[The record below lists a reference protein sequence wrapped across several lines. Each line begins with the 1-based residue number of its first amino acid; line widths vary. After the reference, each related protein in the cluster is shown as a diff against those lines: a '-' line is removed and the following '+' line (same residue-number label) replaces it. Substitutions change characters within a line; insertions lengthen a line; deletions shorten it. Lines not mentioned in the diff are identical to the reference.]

1 MLGVIRFFVAQRDS
15 SRRLTAFF
23 LLLSLI
29 MSALAMVY
37 SAQAFRDRIDA
48 VRASDSD
55 NGGWLISQLDVDHK
69 ALAIAIDRYLLADV
83 VPHIGEAPRGLD
95 QIHLHFDIFYSRVD
109 SVLASLRHQPISAS
123 LQNRLRELE
132 DIRDTLTAQIDA
144 LPPDD
149 TAALLNFAKRVEE
162 SSPVVRDVTTLSL
175 QFHVAQSELIRD
187 MERSLLVRFWGQS
200 LVLLA
205 LMIISGG
212 LAVRLWRELE
222 ARTVMMERAL
232 GTVSKVFDTSLS
244 AVVIADL
251 DGRIL
256 MANPAASD
264 IFDVPADQIEGR
276 LIEDVMIPHDQRMA
290 HRTMLEQHRITGH
303 RKMVGAGPVRLK
315 AIRMDGSPF
324 DAEVSIAEA
333 QGMDGTPILIGFIR
347 DISDIMAAEA
357 KLRDARD
364 EAQRH
369 ASAKTMFL
377 ATMSHEMRT
386 PLHGVIA
393 ALDLIEDQSLEAEI
407 RQLLQTARDC
417 GGRALEQVNDVLELT
432 RLGESTGGSVVFNP
446 VAIAQDIVRELTP
459 IAAARGT
466 KLDLVL
472 DGHEKG
478 WAFLGL
484 ANAFTGALYNLVG
497 NALKFTDDGLVV
509 IAMTFRPEKPDLM
522 HLTVDVT
529 DTGIGIAPEDQIRIF
544 TEFETSGSLS
554 KGRDSGTG
562 LGLPIVRL
570 AVSRMGGTLAL
581 RSAPGEGSTF
591 SFGITLPC
599 SHDLSDLSVAAQS
612 SSLNA
617 APDVAPALPTQALD
631 VLVVDDNSI
640 NRTLMDKMV
649 TRMGHRSTL
658 ATHGLDAVATAS
670 MHPFDV
676 ILMDVSMP
684 VMDGREAT
692 VQIRSGGASVGAA
705 IIGVTAFSETERL
718 ADLRRAGMDDVL
730 VKPVGSAALAE
741 AIARVMNTLTTQ
753 QTDAPDAQSGPRSAP
768 QSTPQ
773 GDAKAALHHLS
784 LMLGAENAQA
794 FLHETLQ
801 DVETRMSQA
810 LKPGL
815 PMDQVAD
822 LIHGAVGSTAVV
834 GLSRLSLHLKKAED
848 AARSD
853 APATLAGYRDGIAK
867 RLAAE
872 KEGLARA
879 LSDMQQG

>member
-1 MLGVIRFFVAQRDS
+1 MLGVIRFHLTQRDS

-23 LLLSLI
+23 LMLSLI

-69 ALAIAIDRYLLADV
+69 ALAIAIDRYLLADAF
-83 VPHIGEAPRGLD
+83 PNMGDAPRGLD
-95 QIHLHFDIFYSRVD
+95 QIHLSFDIFYSRVD
-109 SVLASLRHQPISAS
+109 AVLASLRREPISDP
-123 LQNRLRELE
+123 LQKRLREL
-132 DIRDTLTAQIDA
+132 DAVRDALAAQIDT

-149 TAALLNFAKRVEE
+149 TNALISFANSVEQ
-162 SSPVVRDVTTLSL
+162 SGPLVRDVTTLSL
-175 QFHVAQSELIRD
+175 QFHVAQSDLVRD

-256 MANPAASD
+256 MANPAASQ

-276 LIEDVMIPHDQRMA
+276 LIEDVMIPHDQRAA
-290 HRTMLEQHRITGH
+290 HRTMLEQHRLTGH

-333 QGMDGTPILIGFIR
+333 QGVDGTPILIGFIR
-347 DISDIMAAEA
+347 DISDIVAAEA

-393 ALDLIEDQSLEAEI
+393 ALDLIEDQGLEAET

-432 RLGESTGGSVVFNP
+432 RLGESTGGSVVFSP
-446 VAIAQDIVRELTP
+446 VAIARDIVRELTP

-466 KLDLVL
+466 KLELAL
-472 DGHEKG
+472 KGHEEG
-478 WAFLGL
+478 RACLGL
-484 ANAFTGALYNLVG
+484 ANAFSGALYNLVG

-509 IAMTFRPEKPDLM
+509 IAMTFRHEKPDLM
-522 HLTVDVT
+522 HLVVEVT

-544 TEFETSGSLS
+544 AEFETLGGLS

-570 AVSRMGGTLAL
+570 AVARMGGTLSL

-591 SFGITLPC
+591 SFDITLPC
-599 SHDLSDLSVAAQS
+599 AQELSDLAVVAQS
-612 SSLNA
+612 S
-617 APDVAPALPTQALD
+617 APTPARDIGSAPPAQALD

-640 NRTLMDKMV
+640 NLTLMDKMI
-649 TRMGHRSTL
+649 TRMGHHSTL
-658 ATHGLDAVATAS
+658 ATNGLEAVATAS

-684 VMDGREAT
+684 VMDGRDAT
-692 VQIRSGGASVGAA
+692 IQIRSGGASARAA

-718 ADLRRAGMDDVL
+718 ADLKCAGMDEVL
-730 VKPVGSAALAE
+730 TKPVGTAALAE
-741 AIARVMNTLTTQ
+741 AMARVLNTLATQ
-753 QTDAPDAQSGPRSAP
+753 QADAPAAQTA
-768 QSTPQ
+768 QQ
-773 GDAKAALHHLS
+773 GDATEALHQLS
-784 LMLGAENAQA
+784 QMLGAENAQA

-801 DVETRMSQA
+801 DVETRMAQA

-853 APATLAGYRDGIAK
+853 EPGTFAGHRDGIAK

-879 LSDMQQG
+879 LQDAQQD

>member
-1 MLGVIRFFVAQRDS
+1 VLGVIRFFVTRRDS

-69 ALAIAIDRYLLADV
+69 ALALAIDRYLLADI
-83 VPHIGEAPRGLD
+83 VPHIGDAPRGLD
-95 QIHLHFDIFYSRVD
+95 QIRLRFDIFYSRVD
-109 SVLASLRHQPISAS
+109 AVLASLRHEPISEP

-132 DIRDTLTAQIDA
+132 AVRDMLAAQIDA

-149 TAALLNFAKRVEE
+149 TNALLNFANSVEQ
-162 SSPVVRDVTTLSL
+162 SGPLVRDVTTLSL
-175 QFHVAQSELIRD
+175 QFHVAQSDLVRD

-205 LMIISGG
+205 LMLISGA

-251 DGRIL
+251 EGRIL
-256 MANPAASD
+256 MANPAASQ
-264 IFDVPADQIEGR
+264 IFEVPADQIEGR

-290 HRTMLEQHRITGH
+290 HRTMLEQHRLSGH

-347 DISDIMAAEA
+347 DISDMVAAEA
-357 KLRDARD
+357 KLREARD

-393 ALDLIEDQSLEAEI
+393 ALDLIEDQSLEAET

-417 GGRALEQVNDVLELT
+417 GSRALEQVNDVLELT
-432 RLGESTGGSVVFNP
+432 RLGESTGGAVVFSP

-472 DGHEKG
+472 EGHEEG
-478 WAFLGL
+478 RACLGL

-509 IAMTFRPEKPDLM
+509 IAMTFRPEKPDVM
-522 HLTVDVT
+522 HLTVEVT

-544 TEFETSGSLS
+544 AEFETSGRLS
-554 KGRDSGTG
+554 KGRESGTG

-570 AVSRMGGTLAL
+570 AVARMGGTLAL
-581 RSAPGEGSTF
+581 RSAPGEGSSF
-591 SFGITLPC
+591 SFSITLPC

-612 SSLNA
+612 ASQNS
-617 APDVAPALPTQALD
+617 APYVAPASPLQALD

-640 NRTLMDKMV
+640 NLTLMDKMI
-649 TRMGHRSTL
+649 TRMGHHATL
-658 ATHGLDAVATAS
+658 ATNGLEAVATAS

-692 VQIRSGGASVGAA
+692 VQIRSGGASAQAA

-718 ADLRRAGMDDVL
+718 ADLRHAGMDDVL
-730 VKPVGSAALAE
+730 TKPVGTAALA
-741 AIARVMNTLTTQ
+741 AAMARVLNTLATQ
-753 QTDAPDAQSGPRSAP
+753 HTDVANSGSAP
-768 QSTPQ
+768 P
-773 GDAKAALHHLS
+773 GDAKEALHQLS
-784 LMLGAENAQA
+784 QMLGAERAQA

-801 DVETRMSQA
+801 DVETRMAQA

-834 GLSRLSLHLKKAED
+834 GLSRLSLHLKRAED

-853 APATLAGYRDGIAK
+853 APDTFAEHRDGIANH
-867 RLAAE
+867 LAAE
-872 KEGLARA
+872 KEGLSRA
-879 LSDMQQG
+879 LQSAQDD

>member
-1 MLGVIRFFVAQRDS
+1 MLGVIRFHLTQRDS

-23 LLLSLI
+23 LMLSLI

-69 ALAIAIDRYLLADV
+69 ALAIAIDRYLLADAF
-83 VPHIGEAPRGLD
+83 PNMGDAPRGLD
-95 QIHLHFDIFYSRVD
+95 QIHLSFDIFYSRVD
-109 SVLASLRHQPISAS
+109 AVLASLRREPISDP
-123 LQNRLRELE
+123 LQKRLREL
-132 DIRDTLTAQIDA
+132 DAVRDALAAQIDT

-149 TAALLNFAKRVEE
+149 TNALINFANSVEQ
-162 SSPVVRDVTTLSL
+162 SGPLVRDVTTLSL
-175 QFHVAQSELIRD
+175 QFHVAQSDLVRD

-205 LMIISGG
+205 LMIISGA

-256 MANPAASD
+256 MANPAASQ

-276 LIEDVMIPHDQRMA
+276 LIEDVMIPHDQRAA
-290 HRTMLEQHRITGH
+290 HRTMLEQHRLTGH

-333 QGMDGTPILIGFIR
+333 QGVDGTPILIGFIR
-347 DISDIMAAEA
+347 DISDIVAAEA

-393 ALDLIEDQSLEAEI
+393 ALDLIEDQGLEAET

-432 RLGESTGGSVVFNP
+432 RLGESTGGSVVFSP
-446 VAIAQDIVRELTP
+446 VAIARDIVRELTP

-466 KLDLVL
+466 KLELAL
-472 DGHEKG
+472 KGHEEG
-478 WAFLGL
+478 RACLGL
-484 ANAFTGALYNLVG
+484 ANAFSGALYNLVG

-509 IAMTFRPEKPDLM
+509 IAMTFRHEKPDLM
-522 HLTVDVT
+522 HLVVEVT

-544 TEFETSGSLS
+544 AEFETLGGLS

-570 AVSRMGGTLAL
+570 AVARMGGTLSL

-591 SFGITLPC
+591 SFDITLPC
-599 SHDLSDLSVAAQS
+599 AQELSDLAVVAQS
-612 SSLNA
+612 S
-617 APDVAPALPTQALD
+617 APTPARDIGSVPPAQPLD

-640 NRTLMDKMV
+640 NLTLMDKMI
-649 TRMGHRSTL
+649 TRMGHHSTL
-658 ATHGLDAVATAS
+658 ATNGLEAVATAS

-684 VMDGREAT
+684 VMDGRDAT
-692 VQIRSGGASVGAA
+692 IQIRSGGASARAA

-718 ADLRRAGMDDVL
+718 ADLKCAGMDEVL
-730 VKPVGSAALAE
+730 TKPVGTAALAE
-741 AIARVMNTLTTQ
+741 AMARVLNTLATQ
-753 QTDAPDAQSGPRSAP
+753 QADAPAAQTA
-768 QSTPQ
+768 QQ
-773 GDAKAALHHLS
+773 GDATEALHQLS
-784 LMLGAENAQA
+784 QMLGAENAQA

-801 DVETRMSQA
+801 DVETRMAQA

-853 APATLAGYRDGIAK
+853 EPGTFAGHRDGIAK

-879 LSDMQQG
+879 LQDAQQD

>member
-1 MLGVIRFFVAQRDS
+1 M
-15 SRRLTAFF
+15 
-23 LLLSLI
+23 LSLI

-69 ALAIAIDRYLLADV
+69 ALAIAIDRYLLADAF
-83 VPHIGEAPRGLD
+83 PNMGDAPRGLD
-95 QIHLHFDIFYSRVD
+95 QIHLSFDIFYSRVD
-109 SVLASLRHQPISAS
+109 AVLASLRREPISDP
-123 LQNRLRELE
+123 LQKRLREL
-132 DIRDTLTAQIDA
+132 DAVRDALAAQIDT

-149 TAALLNFAKRVEE
+149 TNALINFANSVEQ
-162 SSPVVRDVTTLSL
+162 SGPLVRDVTTLSL
-175 QFHVAQSELIRD
+175 QFHVAQSDLVRD

-205 LMIISGG
+205 LMIISGA

-256 MANPAASD
+256 MANPAASQ

-276 LIEDVMIPHDQRMA
+276 LIEDVMIPHDQRAA
-290 HRTMLEQHRITGH
+290 HRTMLEQHRLTGH

-333 QGMDGTPILIGFIR
+333 QGVDGTPILIGFIR
-347 DISDIMAAEA
+347 DISDIVAAEA

-393 ALDLIEDQSLEAEI
+393 ALDLIEDQGLEAET

-432 RLGESTGGSVVFNP
+432 RLGESTGGSVVFSP
-446 VAIAQDIVRELTP
+446 VAIARDIVRELTP

-466 KLDLVL
+466 KLELAL
-472 DGHEKG
+472 KGHEEG
-478 WAFLGL
+478 RACLGL
-484 ANAFTGALYNLVG
+484 ANAFSGALYNLVG

-509 IAMTFRPEKPDLM
+509 IAMTFRHEKPDLM
-522 HLTVDVT
+522 HLVVEVT

-544 TEFETSGSLS
+544 AEFETLGGLS

-570 AVSRMGGTLAL
+570 AVARMGGTLSL

-591 SFGITLPC
+591 SFDITLPC
-599 SHDLSDLSVAAQS
+599 AQELSDLAVVAQS
-612 SSLNA
+612 S
-617 APDVAPALPTQALD
+617 APTPARDIGSVPPAQPLD

-640 NRTLMDKMV
+640 NLTLMDKMI
-649 TRMGHRSTL
+649 TRMGHHSTL
-658 ATHGLDAVATAS
+658 ATNGLEAVATAS

-684 VMDGREAT
+684 VMDGRDAT
-692 VQIRSGGASVGAA
+692 IQIRSGGASARAA

-718 ADLRRAGMDDVL
+718 ADLKCAGMDEVL
-730 VKPVGSAALAE
+730 TKPVGTAALAE
-741 AIARVMNTLTTQ
+741 AMARVLNTLATQ
-753 QTDAPDAQSGPRSAP
+753 QADAPAAQTA
-768 QSTPQ
+768 QQ
-773 GDAKAALHHLS
+773 GDATEALHQLS
-784 LMLGAENAQA
+784 QMLGAENAQA

-801 DVETRMSQA
+801 DVETRMAQA

-853 APATLAGYRDGIAK
+853 EPGTFAGHRDGIAK

-879 LSDMQQG
+879 LQDAQQD

>member
-1 MLGVIRFFVAQRDS
+1 VLGVIRFHLTQRDS
-15 SRRLTAFF
+15 SRRLTAF
-23 LLLSLI
+23 LLMLSLI

-69 ALAIAIDRYLLADV
+69 ALAIAIDRQLLADAFAEM
-83 VPHIGEAPRGLD
+83 GQAPNGFE
-95 QIHLHFDIFYSRVD
+95 QIYLHFDIFYSRVD
-109 SVLASLRHQPISAS
+109 AVLAALQREPISEP
-123 LQNRLRELE
+123 LQERLREL
-132 DIRDTLTAQIDA
+132 DAIRDALTAQIDA

-149 TAALLNFAKRVEE
+149 TDALLNFAKSVEQ
-162 SSPVVRDVTTLSL
+162 SGPLVRDVTTLSL
-175 QFHVAQSELIRD
+175 QFHVGQSDLVRD
-187 MERSLLVRFWGQS
+187 MERSLLKRFWVQS
-200 LVLLA
+200 LFLLA

-232 GTVSKVFDTSLS
+232 GTVSKAFETSLS
-244 AVVIADL
+244 AVVISNL
-251 DGRIL
+251 RGRIL
-256 MANPAASD
+256 MANPAASH
-264 IFDVPADQIEGR
+264 IFKAPSDQIEGR
-276 LIEDVMIPHDQRMA
+276 LIEEVMIPHDQRMA
-290 HRTMLEQHRITGH
+290 HRTMLELHRTSGH
-303 RKMVGAGPVRLK
+303 RKMIGAGPVRLK

-324 DAEVSIAEA
+324 DAEVSIAED
-333 QGMDGTPILIGFIR
+333 QDVDGTPILIGFIR
-347 DISDIMAAEA
+347 DISDIVAAEA

-393 ALDLIEDQSLEAEI
+393 ALDLIDDQCLEAET

-432 RLGESTGGSVVFNP
+432 RLGESTGGSVVFSP
-446 VAIAQDIVRELTP
+446 VAVAQDIVRELTP

-466 KLDLVL
+466 KLELVL
-472 DGHEKG
+472 EGSENG
-478 WAFLGL
+478 RACLGL
-484 ANAFTGALYNLVG
+484 ANAFSGALYNLVG
-497 NALKFTDDGLVV
+497 NALKFTDDGLVM
-509 IAMTFRPEKPDLM
+509 IAMTFRAEKPDLM
-522 HLTVDVT
+522 HLKVDVT

-544 TEFETSGSLS
+544 AEFETLGGLS
-554 KGRDSGTG
+554 KGRNSGTG

-570 AVSRMGGTLAL
+570 AVARMGGTLAL

-591 SFGITLPC
+591 SFDITLPC
-599 SHDLSDLSVAAQS
+599 APEISDLAMTAQPPAS
-612 SSLNA
+612 DTARDIAS
-617 APDVAPALPTQALD
+617 ALPAQALD

-640 NRTLMDKMV
+640 NLTLMDKMI
-649 TRMGHRSTL
+649 TRMGHHSTL
-658 ATHGLDAVATAS
+658 AKNGLEAVATAS
-670 MHPFDV
+670 MHPFDM

-684 VMDGREAT
+684 VLDGREAT
-692 VQIRSGGASVGAA
+692 VQIRSGGASARAA

-718 ADLRRAGMDDVL
+718 ADLQRAGMDEVL
-730 VKPVGSAALAE
+730 TKPVGTAALAE
-741 AIARVMNTLTTQ
+741 AMSRVMNSLATKQ
-753 QTDAPDAQSGPRSAP
+753 AHAPDAQTAI
-768 QSTPQ
+768 Q
-773 GDAKAALHHLS
+773 GDATEALHELS
-784 LMLGAENAQA
+784 QMLGAESAQA
-794 FLHETLQ
+794 FLQQTLQ
-801 DVETRMSQA
+801 DVETRMCQA
-810 LKPGL
+810 SKPGM
-815 PMDQVAD
+815 PMNQVAD

-853 APATLAGYRDGIAK
+853 EHGTLAEHRDGIAK

-872 KEGLARA
+872 REGLARA
-879 LSDMQQG
+879 LQDAQQC

>member
-1 MLGVIRFFVAQRDS
+1 VLGVIRFHLTQRDS

-23 LLLSLI
+23 LMLSLI

-69 ALAIAIDRYLLADV
+69 ALAIAIDRYLLADAF
-83 VPHIGEAPRGLD
+83 PNMGDAPRGLD
-95 QIHLHFDIFYSRVD
+95 QIHLSFDIFYSRVD
-109 SVLASLRHQPISAS
+109 AVLASLRREPISDP
-123 LQNRLRELE
+123 LQKRLREL
-132 DIRDTLTAQIDA
+132 DAVRDALAAQIDT

-149 TAALLNFAKRVEE
+149 TNALINFANSVEQ
-162 SSPVVRDVTTLSL
+162 SGPLVRDVTTLSL
-175 QFHVAQSELIRD
+175 QFHVAQSDLVRD

-205 LMIISGG
+205 LMIISGA

-256 MANPAASD
+256 MANPAASQ

-276 LIEDVMIPHDQRMA
+276 LIEDVMIPHDQRAA
-290 HRTMLEQHRITGH
+290 HRTMLEQHRLTGH

-333 QGMDGTPILIGFIR
+333 QGVDGTPILIGFIR
-347 DISDIMAAEA
+347 DISDIVAAEA

-393 ALDLIEDQSLEAEI
+393 ALDLIEDQGLEAET

-432 RLGESTGGSVVFNP
+432 RLGESTGGSVVFSP
-446 VAIAQDIVRELTP
+446 VAIARDIVRELTP

-466 KLDLVL
+466 KLELAL
-472 DGHEKG
+472 KGHEEG
-478 WAFLGL
+478 RACLGL
-484 ANAFTGALYNLVG
+484 ANAFSGALYNLVG

-509 IAMTFRPEKPDLM
+509 IAMTFRHEKPDLM
-522 HLTVDVT
+522 HLVVEVT

-544 TEFETSGSLS
+544 AEFETLGGLS

-570 AVSRMGGTLAL
+570 AVARMGGTLSL

-591 SFGITLPC
+591 SFDITLPC
-599 SHDLSDLSVAAQS
+599 AQELSDLAVVAQS
-612 SSLNA
+612 S
-617 APDVAPALPTQALD
+617 APTPARDIGSVPPAQPLD

-640 NRTLMDKMV
+640 NLTLMDKMI
-649 TRMGHRSTL
+649 TRMGHHSTL
-658 ATHGLDAVATAS
+658 ATNGLEAVATAS

-684 VMDGREAT
+684 VMDGRDAT
-692 VQIRSGGASVGAA
+692 IQIRSGGASARAA

-718 ADLRRAGMDDVL
+718 ADLKCAGMDEVL
-730 VKPVGSAALAE
+730 TKPVGTAALAE
-741 AIARVMNTLTTQ
+741 AMARVLNTLATQ
-753 QTDAPDAQSGPRSAP
+753 QADAPAAQTA
-768 QSTPQ
+768 QQ
-773 GDAKAALHHLS
+773 GDATEALHQLS
-784 LMLGAENAQA
+784 QMLGAENAQA

-801 DVETRMSQA
+801 DVETRMAQA

-853 APATLAGYRDGIAK
+853 EPGTFAGHRDGIAK

-879 LSDMQQG
+879 LQDAQQD